1 VRMAT
6 YASRPAW
13 EVKARAVS
21 RPRFAVP
28 AGLGLLVL
36 LSVVLRTRE
45 IGIGFWIDE
54 GLSVGISD
62 RPLGQIPGVLRQ
74 DGSPPLY
81 YLLLHLWIRV
91 FGSSEDATRW
101 FSLTCALLAIP
112 VAWWAARALFGGRAG
127 VMAAILAATN
137 PFLTQYA
144 QEARMYSLVALV
156 GLVACASW
164 GRAFIT
170 DAEPGERRRWAA
182 GLAVSLAALMYTHN
196 WALFFAAACGG
207 AWLVLLWRA
216 RGEQRGV
223 LWRTGLVAFGGAIVL
238 WLPWVPT
245 VLYQSAHTGA
255 PWAEAPSLSAL
266 LGVPGQLLGRASQ
279 AILALAGGAGVAA
292 LIARRHE
299 HAGEATGA
307 RDAARARAAI
317 ALLLIGAATVLL
329 AWLTSQASPAWAGR
343 YLAIGLPPFLLAAA
357 GGLAA
362 AGPLGVAGLVLVS
375 LLGVASN
382 APKEKSNVKLI
393 SQDIAP
399 SLAPGDLVVATQPEE
414 IPVLHYYLPGG
425 LHYATITGPVRDLGV
440 TDWRDGV
447 QRLDAASAR
456 RDLAPLLDALPVGRR
471 LALVEPDF
479 TDVARWKA
487 PWTESVRFHSSEWEQ
502 WLSND
507 LRFRVV
513 SVDPMPST
521 DKGPN
526 AVRATIYVKM
536 RR

>member
-1 VRMAT
+1 MAT

-21 RPRFAVP
+21 RARVAVP

-62 RPLGQIPGVLRQ
+62 RTFSHIPGVLRQ

-81 YLLLHLWIRV
+81 YVLLHFWIRA
-91 FGSSEDATRW
+91 FGTSEAGVRW

-112 VAWWAARALFGGRAG
+112 VAWWAAKALFGTRAG

-144 QEARMYSLVALV
+144 QEARMYSLVALL
-156 GLVACASW
+156 GLVACATW
-164 GRAFIT
+164 GRAFVVEG
-170 DAEPGERRRWAA
+170 EPAERRRWAA

-216 RGEQRGV
+216 DAEHRRV
-223 LWRTGLVAFGGAIVL
+223 LWRTGLVGFGGAIVL

-245 VLYQSAHTGA
+245 VLYQAAHTGA
-255 PWAEAPSLSAL
+255 PWSEAPSISAL
-266 LGVPGQLLGRASQ
+266 LGVPGQLLGKMAQ
-279 AILALAGGAGVAA
+279 VVLALAGGAGVAA
-292 LIARRHE
+292 LIVRRDQ
-299 HAGEATGA
+299 HAGRPGYA
-307 RDAARARAAI
+307 RDVARARLAI
-317 ALLLIGAATVLL
+317 ALLAIGAVTVLL
-329 AWLTSQASPAWAGR
+329 AWLASQASPAWANR
-343 YLAIGLPPFLLAAA
+343 YLAIGLAPFLLAAA

-375 LLGVASN
+375 LMGIGSN

-393 SQDIAP
+393 TQDVAP
-399 SLAPGDLVVATQPEE
+399 SVAPGDLVVATQPEE
-414 IPVLHYYLPGG
+414 VPVLHYYLPDG
-425 LHYATITGPVRDLGV
+425 LRFATLTGAVPDLGV

-447 QRLDAASAR
+447 ARLDASTPA
-456 RDLAPLLDALPVGRR
+456 RDLKPLLDALPVGRR
-471 LALVEPDF
+471 LLLVEPDF
-479 TDVARWKA
+479 TDIARWKA
-487 PWTESVRFHSSEWEQ
+487 PWTEAVRFQSGTWEQ

-513 SVDPMPST
+513 TVDPPPDT
-521 DKGPN
+521 DRGPN
-526 AVRATIYVKM
+526 AVTTTVYVKT